1 MIKVFKV
8 KDLIKYLIKVL
19 IVLTAV
25 ALVVKFINMNNNN
38 SEVNSAKNSETENE
52 NIDNNS
58 VENSSSENNSNES
71 ENKSKAWLFCI
82 DNMLPQIAINKEV
95 GQTKKASSM
104 KMAFSSELEVLDSIK
119 NSSNEV
125 SNEASNNENNGQ
137 NGGGEE
143 ASANGENLSNAENS
157 NETAQNGDVLQTIG
171 INKDLTVTE
180 VDNSGVNPRYTD
192 EYNGVYINNGTNYQ
206 LTHEM
211 LTPDI
216 EVNKNKVAIYHT
228 HTCESYTPTEQYT
241 YELSGNY
248 RTIDLNY
255 SVSKVGDVLE
265 SCLNSYGCTVI
276 HDRTYHD
283 YPAYNGSYSRSLVTA
298 NNILSANPDTD
309 IVIDLHRDAI
319 ADETY
324 GPRVK
329 IGDEYVSQ
337 LMFVIGTDGSNS
349 AHTNWLQNLKF
360 AIKVQQKAN
369 ELYPGL
375 FKPIILRNSE
385 YNQHVAKAACIIEV
399 GSTGNT
405 LEESMGAMKY
415 LARII
420 EEM

>member
-1 MIKVFKV
+1 MIKVFRI
-8 KDLIKYLIKVL
+8 KDLIKYLAKIL
-19 IVLTAV
+19 IVLFAV
-25 ALVVKFINMNNNN
+25 AFAVKVFGGNKDSEQENTNLGNIENNQVEENN
-38 SEVNSAKNSETENE
+38 TESSETENNE
-52 NIDNNS
+52 ASNSKEVDNK
-58 VENSSSENNSNES
+58 
-71 ENKSKAWLFCI
+71 KSKAMLFCI
-82 DNMLPQIAINKEV
+82 DDVLPQIGINKENNE
-95 GQTKKASSM
+95 TKETSAIQF
-104 KMAFSSELEVLDSIK
+104 AFSSELEVMEALK
-119 NSSNEV
+119 NANETV
-125 SNEASNNENNGQ
+125 ENTNQEKQNTNQEENVVAEENNSG
-137 NGGGEE
+137 N
-143 ASANGENLSNAENS
+143 NAE
-157 NETAQNGDVLQTIG
+157 TTTG
-171 INKDLTVTE
+171 INLDWTVNE

-192 EYNGVYINNGTNYQ
+192 EYNGVLINNGTNYT
-206 LTHEM
+206 LTQEM
-211 LTPDI
+211 LTPDVT
-216 EVNKNKVAIYHT
+216 VNKNKVVIYHT
-228 HTCESYTPTEQYT
+228 HTCESYTPTEAYSYT
-241 YELSGNY
+241 ASGNF

-255 SVSKVGDVLE
+255 SVSRVGDELE
-265 SCLNSYGCTVI
+265 NCLTNYGCTVI

-298 NNILSANPDTD
+298 QNVLSTNQDAD

>member
-8 KDLIKYLIKVL
+8 KDLIKYLIKIL

-25 ALVVKFINMNNNN
+25 ALVVKVFNMKESSNMGTNN
-38 SEVNSAKNSETENE
+38 SENMENVNNSTEN
-52 NIDNNS
+52 NDK
-58 VENSSSENNSNES
+58 ENNSDEGNY
-71 ENKSKAWLFCI
+71 KSKAWIFCI
-82 DNMLPQIAINKEV
+82 DDMLPQIAINKAEEESKKTS
-95 GQTKKASSM
+95 QTKI
-104 KMAFSSELEVLDSIK
+104 AFSSELEVMEAIK
-119 NSSNEV
+119 SDSNEV
-125 SNEASNNENNGQ
+125 TTNTAENEENQ
-137 NGGGEE
+137 
-143 ASANGENLSNAENS
+143 NLSNEGNIT
-157 NETAQNGDVLQTIG
+157 NETENTSINDTQTG
-171 INKDLTVTE
+171 INLDWTVTE

-192 EYNGVYINNGTNYQ
+192 EYNGVFINNGTDYT
-206 LTHEM
+206 LTQEM
-211 LTPDI
+211 LTPDVI
-216 EVNKNKVAIYHT
+216 VNKNKVVIYHT
-228 HTCESYTPTEQYT
+228 HTCESYTPTEAYSYT
-241 YELSGNY
+241 ASGNF

-255 SVSKVGDVLE
+255 SVSRVGDELE
-265 SCLNSYGCTVI
+265 NCLTNYGCTVI

-298 NNILSANPDTD
+298 QNILSANQDAD
-309 IVIDLHRDAI
+309 IIIDLHGDAI

>member
-8 KDLIKYLIKVL
+8 KDLIKYLIKIL

-25 ALVVKFINMNNNN
+25 ALVVKVFNIGNSSNIGNNGDNIENFNNN
-38 SEVNSAKNSETENE
+38 TEN
-52 NIDNNS
+52 NVN
-58 VENSSSENNSNES
+58 ENNSNKDT
-71 ENKSKAWLFCI
+71 NKSKAWIFCI
-82 DNMLPQIAINKEV
+82 DDMLPQITINKAEEESKKTS
-95 GQTKKASSM
+95 QTKI
-104 KMAFSSELEVLDSIK
+104 AFSSELEVMEAIK
-119 NSSNEV
+119 SDSNEV
-125 SNEASNNENNGQ
+125 TTNTAENEENQ
-137 NGGGEE
+137 
-143 ASANGENLSNAENS
+143 NLSNEGNIT
-157 NETAQNGDVLQTIG
+157 NETENTSINDTQTG
-171 INKDLTVTE
+171 INLDWTVTE

-192 EYNGVYINNGTNYQ
+192 EYNGVFINNGTNYQ
-206 LTHEM
+206 LTQEM
-211 LTPDI
+211 LTPDV

-228 HTCESYTPTEQYT
+228 HTCESYTPTEKYQYT
-241 YELSGNY
+241 ASGNF

-255 SVSKVGDVLE
+255 SVSRVGDELE
-265 SCLNSYGCTVI
+265 KALNSYGCTVI

-283 YPAYNGSYSRSLVTA
+283 YPAYNGSYSRSLITA
-298 NNILSANPDTD
+298 QNMLSANPDAE

-337 LMFVIGTDGSNS
+337 LMFVIGTDGANS

-420 EEM
+420 EEI

>member
-1 MIKVFKV
+1 MIKVFNV
-8 KDLIKYLIKVL
+8 KDLIGYLAKII
-19 IVLTAV
+19 IVLVAV
-25 ALVVKFINMNNNN
+25 ALVIKVLEIGK
-38 SEVNSAKNSETENE
+38 KDGETETAT
-52 NIDNNS
+52 D
-58 VENSSSENNSNES
+58 SSS
-71 ENKSKAWLFCI
+71 AWFFCI
-82 DNMLPQIAINKEV
+82 DDMLPQIGINKEV
-95 GQTKKASSM
+95 EETKETSGIKF
-104 KMAFSSELEVLDSIK
+104 AFSSELEVMESI
-119 NSSNEV
+119 E
-125 SNEASNNENNGQ
+125 NNEIVEENTANVEEQNNNNVSEENPQ
-137 NGGGEE
+137 NET
-143 ASANGENLSNAENS
+143 SNGE
-157 NETAQNGDVLQTIG
+157 
-171 INKDLTVTE
+171 INKELTVTE

-192 EYNGVYINNGTNYQ
+192 EYNGVFINNGTNYQ
-206 LTHEM
+206 LTQEM
-211 LTPDI
+211 LTPDV
-216 EVNKNKVAIYHT
+216 EVNKNKVVIYHT
-228 HTCESYTPTEQYT
+228 HTCESYTPTEQYQYT
-241 YELSGNY
+241 ASGNF
-248 RTIDLNY
+248 RTIDLNF
-255 SVSKVGDVLE
+255 SVSRVGDELE
-265 SCLNSYGCTVI
+265 KWLSTYGCTVI

-298 NNILSANPDTD
+298 QNVLSTNQDAD

-337 LMFVIGTDGSNS
+337 LMFVIGTDGANS

>member
-8 KDLIKYLIKVL
+8 KDLIKYLIKIL

-25 ALVVKFINMNNNN
+25 ALVVKVFNIGNSSNIGNNGDNIENFNNN
-38 SEVNSAKNSETENE
+38 TEN
-52 NIDNNS
+52 NVN
-58 VENSSSENNSNES
+58 ENNSNKDT
-71 ENKSKAWLFCI
+71 NKSKAWIFCI
-82 DNMLPQIAINKEV
+82 DDMLPQIAINKAEEESKKTS
-95 GQTKKASSM
+95 QTKF
-104 KMAFSSELEVLDSIK
+104 AFSSELEVMEAIK
-119 NSSNEV
+119 SDSNEV
-125 SNEASNNENNGQ
+125 TTNTAENEENQ
-137 NGGGEE
+137 
-143 ASANGENLSNAENS
+143 NLSNEGNIT
-157 NETAQNGDVLQTIG
+157 NETENTSINDTQTG
-171 INKDLTVTE
+171 INLDWTVTE

-192 EYNGVYINNGTNYQ
+192 EYNGVFINNGTNYQ
-206 LTHEM
+206 LTQEM
-211 LTPDI
+211 LTPDV

-228 HTCESYTPTEQYT
+228 HTCESYTPTEQYQYT
-241 YELSGNY
+241 ASGNF

-255 SVSKVGDVLE
+255 SVSRVGDELE
-265 SCLNSYGCTVI
+265 KALNSYGCTVI

-283 YPAYNGSYSRSLVTA
+283 YPAYNGSYSRSLITA
-298 NNILSANPDTD
+298 QNMLSANPDAE

-337 LMFVIGTDGSNS
+337 LMFVIGTDGANS

-420 EEM
+420 EEI

>member
-1 MIKVFKV
+1 MIKVFKI
-8 KDLIKYLIKVL
+8 KDLIKYLAKIL
-19 IVLTAV
+19 IVLLAV
-25 ALVVKFINMNNNN
+25 AFAVKVFDGNKGSKVENNNL
-38 SEVNSAKNSETENE
+38 
-52 NIDNNS
+52 
-58 VENSSSENNSNES
+58 ENNQVEENTKDSIENNEDNKS
-71 ENKSKAWLFCI
+71 TKSKAMLFLI
-82 DNMLPQIAINKEV
+82 DDVLPQIGINRKEDKTKETSAI
-95 GQTKKASSM
+95 QF
-104 KMAFSSELEVLDSIK
+104 AFSSELEVM
-119 NSSNEV
+119 
-125 SNEASNNENNGQ
+125 EALKDENNTTENSNNEEQNKDSEKTATSKENNL
-137 NGGGEE
+137 
-143 ASANGENLSNAENS
+143 ENNS
-157 NETAQNGDVLQTIG
+157 VTTSG
-171 INKDLTVTE
+171 INLNWTVNE

-192 EYNGVYINNGTNYQ
+192 EYNGVFINNGTNYD
-206 LTHEM
+206 LTEEM
-211 LTPDI
+211 LMPDV
-216 EVNKNKVAIYHT
+216 EVNKNKVVIYHT
-228 HTCESYTPTEQYT
+228 HTCESYTPTEAYSYT
-241 YELSGNY
+241 ASGNF

-255 SVSKVGDVLE
+255 SVSRVGDELE
-265 SCLNSYGCTVI
+265 NCLNCYGCTVI

-283 YPAYNGSYSRSLVTA
+283 YPAYNGSYSRSLITA
-298 NNILSANPDTD
+298 QNVLSTNQDAD

-360 AIKVQQKAN
+360 AIKVQEKAN

-415 LARII
+415 LARIL

>member
-8 KDLIKYLIKVL
+8 KDLIGYLAKII
-19 IVLTAV
+19 IVLVAV
-25 ALVVKFINMNNNN
+25 ALVIKVLEIGK
-38 SEVNSAKNSETENE
+38 KDGENE
-52 NIDNNS
+52 TATDL
-58 VENSSSENNSNES
+58 SST
-71 ENKSKAWLFCI
+71 WLFCI
-82 DNMLPQIAINKEV
+82 DDMLPQIGINKEV
-95 GQTKKASSM
+95 EETKETSGVKF
-104 KMAFSSELEVLDSIK
+104 AFASELEVMESI
-119 NSSNEV
+119 E
-125 SNEASNNENNGQ
+125 NNEMVEENTVNTEEQNNNNVSEENPQ
-137 NGGGEE
+137 NET
-143 ASANGENLSNAENS
+143 SNGE
-157 NETAQNGDVLQTIG
+157 
-171 INKDLTVTE
+171 INRELTVTE

-192 EYNGVYINNGTNYQ
+192 EYNGVFINNGTNYQ
-206 LTHEM
+206 LTQEM
-211 LTPDI
+211 LTPDV
-216 EVNKNKVAIYHT
+216 EVNKNKVVIYHT
-228 HTCESYTPTEQYT
+228 HTCESYTPTEQYKYT
-241 YELSGNY
+241 ASGNF
-248 RTIDLNY
+248 RTIDLNF
-255 SVSKVGDVLE
+255 SVSRVGDELE
-265 SCLNSYGCTVI
+265 KWLSTYGCTVI

-298 NNILSANPDTD
+298 QNVLSTNQDAD

-337 LMFVIGTDGSNS
+337 LMFVIGTDGANS

>member
-8 KDLIKYLIKVL
+8 KDLIGYLAKII
-19 IVLTAV
+19 IVLVAV
-25 ALVVKFINMNNNN
+25 ALVIKVLEIGK
-38 SEVNSAKNSETENE
+38 KDGENE
-52 NIDNNS
+52 TATD
-58 VENSSSENNSNES
+58 SSST
-71 ENKSKAWLFCI
+71 WLFCI
-82 DNMLPQIAINKEV
+82 DDMLPQIGINKEV
-95 GQTKKASSM
+95 EETKETSGIKF
-104 KMAFSSELEVLDSIK
+104 AFASELEVMESI
-119 NSSNEV
+119 E
-125 SNEASNNENNGQ
+125 NNEIVEENTANVEEQNNNNVSEENPQ
-137 NGGGEE
+137 NET
-143 ASANGENLSNAENS
+143 SNGE
-157 NETAQNGDVLQTIG
+157 
-171 INKDLTVTE
+171 INRELTVTE

-192 EYNGVYINNGTNYQ
+192 EYNGVFINNGTNYQ
-206 LTHEM
+206 LTQEM
-211 LTPDI
+211 LTPDV
-216 EVNKNKVAIYHT
+216 EVNKNKVIIYHT
-228 HTCESYTPTEQYT
+228 HTCESYTPTEQYQYT
-241 YELSGNY
+241 ASGNF
-248 RTIDLNY
+248 RTIDLNF
-255 SVSKVGDVLE
+255 SVSRVGDELE
-265 SCLNSYGCTVI
+265 KWLSTYGCTVI

-298 NNILSANPDTD
+298 QNVLSTNQDAD

-337 LMFVIGTDGSNS
+337 LMFVIGTDGANS

-415 LARII
+415 LARIL
-420 EEM
+420 EET

>member
-95 GQTKKASSM
+95 GQTQKTSSM
-104 KMAFSSELEVLDSIK
+104 QMAFSSELEVLDSIK

-206 LTHEM
+206 LTQEM

-265 SCLNSYGCTVI
+265 SCLN
-276 HDRTYHD
+276 
-283 YPAYNGSYSRSLVTA
+283 LVTA

>member
-1 MIKVFKV
+1 MIKVFCI
-8 KDLIKYLIKVL
+8 KDLIKYFAKIL
-19 IVLTAV
+19 IVLLAV
-25 ALVVKFINMNNNN
+25 AFAVKVFGGNKDSKVENTDLENNQIEGNKTEG
-38 SEVNSAKNSETENE
+38 SVTENNE
-52 NIDNNS
+52 
-58 VENSSSENNSNES
+58 ENNSKKD
-71 ENKSKAWLFCI
+71 ENKDSKAMLFCI
-82 DNMLPQIAINKEV
+82 DDILPQIGINKEIDK
-95 GQTKKASSM
+95 TKETSAIQF
-104 KMAFSSELEVLDSIK
+104 AFSSELEVMDSLK
-119 NSSNEV
+119 NENET
-125 SNEASNNENNGQ
+125 NENTNNEESQNVEAEKNTSNENNVS
-137 NGGGEE
+137 NSS
-143 ASANGENLSNAENS
+143 SA
-157 NETAQNGDVLQTIG
+157 G
-171 INKDLTVTE
+171 IDLNLTVTE

-192 EYNGVYINNGTNYQ
+192 EYNGVFINNGTNYT
-206 LTHEM
+206 LTQEM
-211 LTPDI
+211 LTPDVT
-216 EVNKNKVAIYHT
+216 VNKNKVVIYHT
-228 HTCESYTPTEQYT
+228 HTCESYTPTEAYSYT
-241 YELSGNY
+241 ASGNF

-255 SVSKVGDVLE
+255 SVSRVGDELE
-265 SCLNSYGCTVI
+265 NCLNSYGCTVI

-298 NNILSANPDTD
+298 QNILSTNQDAD

-324 GPRVK
+324 GPRIK

>member
-1 MIKVFKV
+1 MIKVFSV
-8 KDLIKYLIKVL
+8 KDLIGYLAKII
-19 IVLTAV
+19 IVLVAV
-25 ALVVKFINMNNNN
+25 ALVIKVLEIGK
-38 SEVNSAKNSETENE
+38 KDGETETAT
-52 NIDNNS
+52 D
-58 VENSSSENNSNES
+58 SSS
-71 ENKSKAWLFCI
+71 AWLFCI
-82 DNMLPQIAINKEV
+82 DDMLPQIGINKKIEENKETS
-95 GQTKKASSM
+95 GIKF
-104 KMAFSSELEVLDSIK
+104 AFSSELEVIESIEK
-119 NSSNEV
+119 NEIV
-125 SNEASNNENNGQ
+125 EENT
-137 NGGGEE
+137 
-143 ASANGENLSNAENS
+143 ANAEEQNNNS
-157 NETAQNGDVLQTIG
+157 VSEENEQNETAQNGDILQSMG
-171 INKDLTVTE
+171 INKDWTVTE

-192 EYNGVYINNGTNYQ
+192 EYNGVFINNGTNYQ
-206 LTHEM
+206 LTQEM
-211 LTPDI
+211 LTPDV

-228 HTCESYTPTEQYT
+228 HTCESYTPTEQYQYT
-241 YELSGNY
+241 ASGNF

-255 SVSKVGDVLE
+255 SVSRVGDELE
-265 SCLNSYGCTVI
+265 KALNSYGCTVI

-283 YPAYNGSYSRSLVTA
+283 YPAYNGSYSRSLITA
-298 NNILSANPDTD
+298 QNMLSANPDTD

-337 LMFVIGTDGSNS
+337 LMFVIGTDGANS

>member
-1 MIKVFKV
+1 MKKTKVFGGNKDSKV
-8 KDLIKYLIKVL
+8 ANTDLE
-19 IVLTAV
+19 
-25 ALVVKFINMNNNN
+25 NNQIEENN
-38 SEVNSAKNSETENE
+38 TDSSETENNE
-52 NIDNNS
+52 
-58 VENSSSENNSNES
+58 ENNSEKD
-71 ENKSKAWLFCI
+71 ENKDSKAMLFCI
-82 DNMLPQIAINKEV
+82 DDILPQIGINKEIDK
-95 GQTKKASSM
+95 TKETSAIQF
-104 KMAFSSELEVLDSIK
+104 AFSSELEVMDALK
-119 NSSNEV
+119 NKENET
-125 SNEASNNENNGQ
+125 NENTNNEESQNVEAEENTSNENNVS
-137 NGGGEE
+137 NSS
-143 ASANGENLSNAENS
+143 SA
-157 NETAQNGDVLQTIG
+157 G
-171 INKDLTVTE
+171 IDLNLTVTE

-192 EYNGVYINNGTNYQ
+192 EYNGVFINNGTNYT
-206 LTHEM
+206 LTQEM
-211 LTPDI
+211 LTPDVT
-216 EVNKNKVAIYHT
+216 VNKNKVVIYHT
-228 HTCESYTPTEQYT
+228 HTCESYTPTEAYPYT
-241 YELSGNY
+241 ASGNF

-255 SVSKVGDVLE
+255 SVSRVGDELE
-265 SCLNSYGCTVI
+265 NCLNSYGCTVI

-298 NNILSANPDTD
+298 QNVLSTNQDAD

>member
-8 KDLIKYLIKVL
+8 KDLIGYLVKII
-19 IVLTAV
+19 IVLVAV
-25 ALVVKFINMNNNN
+25 ALVIKVLEIGK
-38 SEVNSAKNSETENE
+38 KDGENE
-52 NIDNNS
+52 TATDL
-58 VENSSSENNSNES
+58 SST
-71 ENKSKAWLFCI
+71 WLFCI
-82 DNMLPQIAINKEV
+82 DDMLPQIGINKEV
-95 GQTKKASSM
+95 EETKETSGVKF
-104 KMAFSSELEVLDSIK
+104 AFASELEVMESI
-119 NSSNEV
+119 E
-125 SNEASNNENNGQ
+125 NNEMVEENTVNTEEQNNNNVSEENPQ
-137 NGGGEE
+137 NET
-143 ASANGENLSNAENS
+143 SNGE
-157 NETAQNGDVLQTIG
+157 
-171 INKDLTVTE
+171 INRELTVTE

-192 EYNGVYINNGTNYQ
+192 EYNGVFINNGTNYQ
-206 LTHEM
+206 LTQEM
-211 LTPDI
+211 LTPDV
-216 EVNKNKVAIYHT
+216 EVNKNKVVIYHT
-228 HTCESYTPTEQYT
+228 HTCESYTPTEQYQYT
-241 YELSGNY
+241 ASGNF
-248 RTIDLNY
+248 RTIDLNF
-255 SVSKVGDVLE
+255 SVSRVGDELE
-265 SCLNSYGCTVI
+265 KWLSTYGCTVI

-298 NNILSANPDTD
+298 QNVLSTNQDAD

-337 LMFVIGTDGSNS
+337 LMFVIGTDGANS

-415 LARII
+415 LARIL
-420 EEM
+420 EET

>member
-1 MIKVFKV
+1 MIKVFNV
-8 KDLIKYLIKVL
+8 KDLIGYLAKII
-19 IVLTAV
+19 IVLVAV
-25 ALVVKFINMNNNN
+25 ALVIKVLEIGK
-38 SEVNSAKNSETENE
+38 KDGKTETAT
-52 NIDNNS
+52 D
-58 VENSSSENNSNES
+58 SSS
-71 ENKSKAWLFCI
+71 AWIFCI
-82 DNMLPQIAINKEV
+82 DDMLPQIGINKEAEE
-95 GQTKKASSM
+95 TKETSGIKF
-104 KMAFSSELEVLDSIK
+104 AFSSELEVMESIK
-119 NSSNEV
+119 DNEIVEENTANVEEQNNNNV
-125 SNEASNNENNGQ
+125 SEENPQNEIS
-137 NGGGEE
+137 
-143 ASANGENLSNAENS
+143 NGE
-157 NETAQNGDVLQTIG
+157 
-171 INKDLTVTE
+171 INKELTVTE

-192 EYNGVYINNGTNYQ
+192 EYNGVFINNGTNYQ
-206 LTHEM
+206 LTQEM
-211 LTPDI
+211 LTPDV
-216 EVNKNKVAIYHT
+216 EVNKNKVVIYHT
-228 HTCESYTPTEQYT
+228 HTCESYTPTEQYQYT
-241 YELSGNY
+241 ASGNF
-248 RTIDLNY
+248 RTIDLNF
-255 SVSKVGDVLE
+255 SVSRVGDELE
-265 SCLNSYGCTVI
+265 KWLSTYGCTVI

-298 NNILSANPDTD
+298 QNVLSTNQDAD

-337 LMFVIGTDGSNS
+337 LMFVIGTDGANS

-385 YNQHVAKAACIIEV
+385 YNQHVANAACIIEV

>member
-8 KDLIKYLIKVL
+8 KDLIGYLAKII
-19 IVLTAV
+19 IVLVAV
-25 ALVVKFINMNNNN
+25 ALVIKVLEIGK
-38 SEVNSAKNSETENE
+38 KDGETETAT
-52 NIDNNS
+52 D
-58 VENSSSENNSNES
+58 SSS
-71 ENKSKAWLFCI
+71 AWLFCI
-82 DNMLPQIAINKEV
+82 DDMLPQIGINKKVEE
-95 GQTKKASSM
+95 TKETSGIKF
-104 KMAFSSELEVLDSIK
+104 AFSSELEVMESIEDNEIVEENTANVEEQNNNNVSEE
-119 NSSNEV
+119 NSQNET
-125 SNEASNNENNGQ
+125 S
-137 NGGGEE
+137 
-143 ASANGENLSNAENS
+143 NGE
-157 NETAQNGDVLQTIG
+157 
-171 INKDLTVTE
+171 INKELTVTE

-192 EYNGVYINNGTNYQ
+192 EYNGVFINNGTNYQ
-206 LTHEM
+206 LTQEM
-211 LTPDI
+211 LTPDV
-216 EVNKNKVAIYHT
+216 EVNKNKVVIYHT
-228 HTCESYTPTEQYT
+228 HTCESYTPTEQYQYT
-241 YELSGNY
+241 ASGNF
-248 RTIDLNY
+248 RTIDLNF
-255 SVSKVGDVLE
+255 SVSRVGDELE
-265 SCLNSYGCTVI
+265 KWLSTYGCTVI

-298 NNILSANPDTD
+298 QNVLSTNQDAD

-337 LMFVIGTDGSNS
+337 LMFVIGTDGANS

>member
-8 KDLIKYLIKVL
+8 KDLIGYLAKII
-19 IVLTAV
+19 IVLVAV
-25 ALVVKFINMNNNN
+25 ALVIKVLEIGK
-38 SEVNSAKNSETENE
+38 KDGENE
-52 NIDNNS
+52 TATDL
-58 VENSSSENNSNES
+58 SST
-71 ENKSKAWLFCI
+71 WLFCI
-82 DNMLPQIAINKEV
+82 DDMLPQIGINKEV
-95 GQTKKASSM
+95 EETKETSGIKF
-104 KMAFSSELEVLDSIK
+104 AFSSELEVMESI
-119 NSSNEV
+119 E
-125 SNEASNNENNGQ
+125 NNEIVEENTVNTEEQNNNNVSEENPQ
-137 NGGGEE
+137 NET
-143 ASANGENLSNAENS
+143 SNGE
-157 NETAQNGDVLQTIG
+157 
-171 INKDLTVTE
+171 INRELTVTE

-192 EYNGVYINNGTNYQ
+192 EYNGVFINNGTNYQ
-206 LTHEM
+206 LTQEM
-211 LTPDI
+211 LTPDV
-216 EVNKNKVAIYHT
+216 EVNKNKVVIYHT
-228 HTCESYTPTEQYT
+228 HTCESYTPTEQYQYT
-241 YELSGNY
+241 ASGNF

-255 SVSKVGDVLE
+255 SVSRVGDELE
-265 SCLNSYGCTVI
+265 KWLSTYGCTVI

-298 NNILSANPDTD
+298 QNVLSTNQDAD

-337 LMFVIGTDGSNS
+337 LMFVIGTDGANS

-415 LARII
+415 LARIL
-420 EEM
+420 EET

>member
-8 KDLIKYLIKVL
+8 KDLIGYLAKII
-19 IVLTAV
+19 IVLVAV
-25 ALVVKFINMNNNN
+25 ALVIKVLEIGK
-38 SEVNSAKNSETENE
+38 KDGENE
-52 NIDNNS
+52 TATDLAS
-58 VENSSSENNSNES
+58 T
-71 ENKSKAWLFCI
+71 WLFCI
-82 DNMLPQIAINKEV
+82 DDMLPQIGINKEV
-95 GQTKKASSM
+95 EETKETSGVKF
-104 KMAFSSELEVLDSIK
+104 AFASELEVMESI
-119 NSSNEV
+119 E
-125 SNEASNNENNGQ
+125 NNEIVEENTVNTEEQNNNNVSEENPQ
-137 NGGGEE
+137 NET
-143 ASANGENLSNAENS
+143 SNGE
-157 NETAQNGDVLQTIG
+157 
-171 INKDLTVTE
+171 INRELTVTE

-192 EYNGVYINNGTNYQ
+192 EYNGVFINNGTNYQ
-206 LTHEM
+206 LTQEM
-211 LTPDI
+211 LTPDV
-216 EVNKNKVAIYHT
+216 EVNKNKVVIYHT
-228 HTCESYTPTEQYT
+228 HTCESYTPTEQYQYT
-241 YELSGNY
+241 ASGNF

-255 SVSKVGDVLE
+255 SVSRVGDELE
-265 SCLNSYGCTVI
+265 KWLSTYGCTVI

-298 NNILSANPDTD
+298 QNVLSTNQDAD

-337 LMFVIGTDGSNS
+337 LMFVIGTDGANS

-415 LARII
+415 LARIL
-420 EEM
+420 EETVTV

>member
-8 KDLIKYLIKVL
+8 KDLIKYLIKIL
-19 IVLTAV
+19 IVLVAV
-25 ALVVKFINMNNNN
+25 ALVIKVLNIGKDDEENRL
-38 SEVNSAKNSETENE
+38 ETNKKEAT
-52 NIDNNS
+52 DVS
-58 VENSSSENNSNES
+58 
-71 ENKSKAWLFCI
+71 KSKAWIFCI
-82 DNMLPQIAINKEV
+82 DDMLPQIAINKMEDEIKKTS
-95 GQTKKASSM
+95 QTKLT
-104 KMAFSSELEVLDSIK
+104 FSLELEVMEAIK
-119 NSSNEV
+119 SDSNEV
-125 SNEASNNENNGQ
+125 TTNTAENEENQ
-137 NGGGEE
+137 
-143 ASANGENLSNAENS
+143 NLSNEGNIT
-157 NETAQNGDVLQTIG
+157 NETENTSINDTQTG
-171 INKDLTVTE
+171 INLDWTVTE

-192 EYNGVYINNGTNYQ
+192 EYNGVFINNGTNYQ
-206 LTHEM
+206 LTQEM
-211 LTPDI
+211 LTPDV

-228 HTCESYTPTEQYT
+228 HTCESYTPTEQYQYT
-241 YELSGNY
+241 ASGNF

-255 SVSKVGDVLE
+255 SVSRVGDELE
-265 SCLNSYGCTVI
+265 KALNSYGCTVI

-298 NNILSANPDTD
+298 QNILSANQDAD
-309 IVIDLHRDAI
+309 IIIDLHRDAI

-360 AIKVQQKAN
+360 AIKIQQKAN

-420 EEM
+420 EEI

>member
-8 KDLIKYLIKVL
+8 KDLIGYLAKII
-19 IVLTAV
+19 IVLVAV
-25 ALVVKFINMNNNN
+25 ALVIKVLEIGK
-38 SEVNSAKNSETENE
+38 KDGENE
-52 NIDNNS
+52 TATDLAS
-58 VENSSSENNSNES
+58 T
-71 ENKSKAWLFCI
+71 WLFCI
-82 DNMLPQIAINKEV
+82 DDMLPQIGINKEV
-95 GQTKKASSM
+95 EETKETSGVKF
-104 KMAFSSELEVLDSIK
+104 AFASELEVMESIED
-119 NSSNEV
+119 NEIVEENTANTEEQNNNNV
-125 SNEASNNENNGQ
+125 SEENPQNETS
-137 NGGGEE
+137 
-143 ASANGENLSNAENS
+143 NGE
-157 NETAQNGDVLQTIG
+157 
-171 INKDLTVTE
+171 INRELTVTE

-192 EYNGVYINNGTNYQ
+192 EYNGVFINNGTNYQ
-206 LTHEM
+206 LTQEM
-211 LTPDI
+211 LTPDV
-216 EVNKNKVAIYHT
+216 EVNKNKVVIYHT
-228 HTCESYTPTEQYT
+228 HTCESYTPTEQYQYT
-241 YELSGNY
+241 ASGNF
-248 RTIDLNY
+248 RTIDLNF
-255 SVSKVGDVLE
+255 SVSRVGDELE
-265 SCLNSYGCTVI
+265 KWLSTYGCTVI

-298 NNILSANPDTD
+298 QNVLSTNQDAD

-337 LMFVIGTDGSNS
+337 LMFVIGTDGANS

-385 YNQHVAKAACIIEV
+385 YNQHVAKAACIVEV

-415 LARII
+415 LARIL
-420 EEM
+420 EET

>member
-8 KDLIKYLIKVL
+8 RDLIGYLAKII
-19 IVLTAV
+19 IVLVAV
-25 ALVVKFINMNNNN
+25 ALVIN
-38 SEVNSAKNSETENE
+38 VLK
-52 NIDNNS
+52 IGKKD
-58 VENSSSENNSNES
+58 S
-71 ENKSKAWLFCI
+71 ENKTATDSSSALLFCI
-82 DNMLPQIAINKEV
+82 DDMLPQIGINKKIEENKETS
-95 GQTKKASSM
+95 GIKF
-104 KMAFSSELEVLDSIK
+104 AFSSELEVIESIEK
-119 NSSNEV
+119 NEIV
-125 SNEASNNENNGQ
+125 EENT
-137 NGGGEE
+137 
-143 ASANGENLSNAENS
+143 ANAEEQNNNNVS
-157 NETAQNGDVLQTIG
+157 EENEQNETAQNGDILQSMG
-171 INKDLTVTE
+171 INKDWTVTE

-192 EYNGVYINNGTNYQ
+192 EYNGVFINNGTNYQ
-206 LTHEM
+206 LTQEM
-211 LTPDI
+211 LTPDV

-228 HTCESYTPTEQYT
+228 HTCESYTPTEKYQYT
-241 YELSGNY
+241 ASGNF

-255 SVSKVGDVLE
+255 SVSRVGDELE
-265 SCLNSYGCTVI
+265 KALNSYGCTVI

-283 YPAYNGSYSRSLVTA
+283 YPAYNGSYSRSLITA
-298 NNILSANPDTD
+298 QNMLSANPDAE

-337 LMFVIGTDGSNS
+337 LMFVIGTDGANS

-405 LEESMGAMKY
+405 LEESMGAMRY

-420 EEM
+420 EEI

>member
-1 MIKVFKV
+1 MIKVFRI
-8 KDLIKYLIKVL
+8 KDLIKYLAKIL
-19 IVLTAV
+19 IVLLALAFAV
-25 ALVVKFINMNNNN
+25 KVFGGNKN
-38 SEVNSAKNSETENE
+38 SEQENTNLGNIENNQVEENNTESSETENNE
-52 NIDNNS
+52 
-58 VENSSSENNSNES
+58 ENNSEKD
-71 ENKSKAWLFCI
+71 ENKDSKAMLFCI
-82 DNMLPQIAINKEV
+82 DDILPQIGINKEIDK
-95 GQTKKASSM
+95 TKETSAIQF
-104 KMAFSSELEVLDSIK
+104 AFSSELEVMDALK
-119 NSSNEV
+119 NKENET
-125 SNEASNNENNGQ
+125 NENTNNEESQNVEAEENTSNENNVS
-137 NGGGEE
+137 NSS
-143 ASANGENLSNAENS
+143 SA
-157 NETAQNGDVLQTIG
+157 G
-171 INKDLTVTE
+171 IDLNLTVTE

-192 EYNGVYINNGTNYQ
+192 EYNGVFINNGTNYT
-206 LTHEM
+206 LTQEM
-211 LTPDI
+211 LTPDVT
-216 EVNKNKVAIYHT
+216 VNKNKVVIYHT
-228 HTCESYTPTEQYT
+228 HTCESYTPTEAYSYT
-241 YELSGNY
+241 ASGNF

-255 SVSKVGDVLE
+255 SVSRVGDELE
-265 SCLNSYGCTVI
+265 NCLNNYGCTVI

-298 NNILSANPDTD
+298 QNVLSTNQDAD

-415 LARII
+415 LARKI

>member
-8 KDLIKYLIKVL
+8 KDLIGYLAKII
-19 IVLTAV
+19 IVLVAV
-25 ALVVKFINMNNNN
+25 ALVIKVLEIGK
-38 SEVNSAKNSETENE
+38 KDGENE
-52 NIDNNS
+52 TATH
-58 VENSSSENNSNES
+58 SSN
-71 ENKSKAWLFCI
+71 AWLFCI
-82 DNMLPQIAINKEV
+82 DDMLPQIGINKKVEE
-95 GQTKKASSM
+95 TKETSGIKF
-104 KMAFSSELEVLDSIK
+104 AFSSELEVMESI
-119 NSSNEV
+119 E
-125 SNEASNNENNGQ
+125 NNEIVEENTANVEEENNNASEENGQ
-137 NGGGEE
+137 
-143 ASANGENLSNAENS
+143 S
-157 NETAQNGDVLQTIG
+157 ETAQNGEALQSIG
-171 INKDLTVTE
+171 INKDWTVTE

-192 EYNGVYINNGTNYQ
+192 EYNGVFINNGTNYQ
-206 LTHEM
+206 LTQEM
-211 LTPDI
+211 LTPDV
-216 EVNKNKVAIYHT
+216 EVNKNKVVIYHT
-228 HTCESYTPTEQYT
+228 HTCESYTPTEQYQYT
-241 YELSGNY
+241 ASGNF
-248 RTIDLNY
+248 RTIDLNF
-255 SVSKVGDVLE
+255 SVSRVGDELE
-265 SCLNSYGCTVI
+265 KWLSTYGCTVI

-298 NNILSANPDTD
+298 QNVLSTNQDAD

-337 LMFVIGTDGSNS
+337 LMFVIGTDGANS

>member
-8 KDLIKYLIKVL
+8 KDLIGYLVKII
-19 IVLTAV
+19 IVLVAV
-25 ALVVKFINMNNNN
+25 ALVIKVLEIGK
-38 SEVNSAKNSETENE
+38 KDGENE
-52 NIDNNS
+52 TATDL
-58 VENSSSENNSNES
+58 SS
-71 ENKSKAWLFCI
+71 AWLFCI
-82 DNMLPQIAINKEV
+82 DDMLPQIGINKEV
-95 GQTKKASSM
+95 EETKETSGVKF
-104 KMAFSSELEVLDSIK
+104 AFASELEVMESI
-119 NSSNEV
+119 E
-125 SNEASNNENNGQ
+125 NNEIVEENTVNTEEKNNNNVSEENPQ
-137 NGGGEE
+137 NET
-143 ASANGENLSNAENS
+143 SNGE
-157 NETAQNGDVLQTIG
+157 
-171 INKDLTVTE
+171 INRELTVTE

-192 EYNGVYINNGTNYQ
+192 EYNGVFINNGTNYQ
-206 LTHEM
+206 LTQEM
-211 LTPDI
+211 LTPDV
-216 EVNKNKVAIYHT
+216 EVNKNKVVIYHT
-228 HTCESYTPTEQYT
+228 HTCESYTPTEQYQYT
-241 YELSGNY
+241 ASGNF

-255 SVSKVGDVLE
+255 SVSRVGDELE
-265 SCLNSYGCTVI
+265 KWLSTYGCTVI

-298 NNILSANPDTD
+298 QNVLSTNQDAD

-337 LMFVIGTDGSNS
+337 LMFVIGTDGANS

-415 LARII
+415 LARIL
-420 EEM
+420 EET

>member
-8 KDLIKYLIKVL
+8 KDLIKYLIKIL

-25 ALVVKFINMNNNN
+25 ALVVKVFNIGNSSNIGNNGDNIENFNNN
-38 SEVNSAKNSETENE
+38 TEN
-52 NIDNNS
+52 NVN
-58 VENSSSENNSNES
+58 ENNSNKDT
-71 ENKSKAWLFCI
+71 NKSKAWIFCI
-82 DNMLPQIAINKEV
+82 DDMLPQIAINKAEEESKKTS
-95 GQTKKASSM
+95 QTKI
-104 KMAFSSELEVLDSIK
+104 AFSSELEVMEAIK
-119 NSSNEV
+119 SD
-125 SNEASNNENNGQ
+125 SNEATTNTAENEENQ
-137 NGGGEE
+137 
-143 ASANGENLSNAENS
+143 NLSNEGNIT
-157 NETAQNGDVLQTIG
+157 NETENTSINDTQTG
-171 INKDLTVTE
+171 INLDWTVTE

-192 EYNGVYINNGTNYQ
+192 EYNGVFINNGTNYT
-206 LTHEM
+206 LTQEM
-211 LTPDI
+211 LTPDVT
-216 EVNKNKVAIYHT
+216 VNKNKVVIYHT
-228 HTCESYTPTEQYT
+228 HTCESYTPTEAYSYT
-241 YELSGNY
+241 ASGNF

-255 SVSKVGDVLE
+255 SVSRVGDELE
-265 SCLNSYGCTVI
+265 NCLTNYGCTVI

-298 NNILSANPDTD
+298 QNILSANQDAD
-309 IVIDLHRDAI
+309 IIIDLHRDAI

-360 AIKVQQKAN
+360 AIKIQQKAN

-405 LEESMGAMKY
+405 LEESMEAMKY

>member
-8 KDLIKYLIKVL
+8 KDLIGYLVKII
-19 IVLTAV
+19 IVLVAV
-25 ALVVKFINMNNNN
+25 ALVIKVLEIGK
-38 SEVNSAKNSETENE
+38 KDGENE
-52 NIDNNS
+52 TATDL
-58 VENSSSENNSNES
+58 SST
-71 ENKSKAWLFCI
+71 WLFCI
-82 DNMLPQIAINKEV
+82 DDMLPQIGINKEV
-95 GQTKKASSM
+95 EETKETSGVKF
-104 KMAFSSELEVLDSIK
+104 AFASELEVMESI
-119 NSSNEV
+119 E
-125 SNEASNNENNGQ
+125 NNEIVEENTANVEEQNNNNVSEKNPQ
-137 NGGGEE
+137 NET
-143 ASANGENLSNAENS
+143 SNGE
-157 NETAQNGDVLQTIG
+157 
-171 INKDLTVTE
+171 INRELTVTE

-192 EYNGVYINNGTNYQ
+192 EYNGVFINNGTNYQ
-206 LTHEM
+206 LTQEM
-211 LTPDI
+211 LTPDV
-216 EVNKNKVAIYHT
+216 EVNKNKVVIYHT
-228 HTCESYTPTEQYT
+228 HTCESYTPTEQYQYT
-241 YELSGNY
+241 ASGNF

-255 SVSKVGDVLE
+255 SVSRVGDELE
-265 SCLNSYGCTVI
+265 KWLSTYGCTVI

-298 NNILSANPDTD
+298 QNVLSTNQDAD

-337 LMFVIGTDGSNS
+337 LMFVIGTDGANS

-415 LARII
+415 LARIL
-420 EEM
+420 EET

>member
-1 MIKVFKV
+1 MIKVFNV
-8 KDLIKYLIKVL
+8 KDLIGYLAKII
-19 IVLTAV
+19 IVLVAV
-25 ALVVKFINMNNNN
+25 ALVIKVLEIGK
-38 SEVNSAKNSETENE
+38 KDGETETATH
-52 NIDNNS
+52 
-58 VENSSSENNSNES
+58 SSN
-71 ENKSKAWLFCI
+71 AWLFCI
-82 DNMLPQIAINKEV
+82 DDMLPQIGINKKVEE
-95 GQTKKASSM
+95 TKETSGIKF
-104 KMAFSSELEVLDSIK
+104 AFSSELEVMESI
-119 NSSNEV
+119 E
-125 SNEASNNENNGQ
+125 NNEIVEENTANVEEENN
-137 NGGGEE
+137 NASEE
-143 ASANGENLSNAENS
+143 NRQS
-157 NETAQNGDVLQTIG
+157 ETAQNGEALQSIG
-171 INKDLTVTE
+171 INKDWTVTE

-192 EYNGVYINNGTNYQ
+192 EYNGVFINNGTNYQ
-206 LTHEM
+206 LTQEM
-211 LTPDI
+211 LTPDV
-216 EVNKNKVAIYHT
+216 EVNKNKVVIYHT
-228 HTCESYTPTEQYT
+228 HTCESYTPTEQYQYT
-241 YELSGNY
+241 ASGNF
-248 RTIDLNY
+248 RTIDLNF
-255 SVSKVGDVLE
+255 SVSRVGDELE
-265 SCLNSYGCTVI
+265 KRLSTYGCTVI

-298 NNILSANPDTD
+298 QNVLSTNQDAD

-337 LMFVIGTDGSNS
+337 LMFVIGTDGANS

>member
-8 KDLIKYLIKVL
+8 KDLIGYLAKII
-19 IVLTAV
+19 IVLVAV
-25 ALVVKFINMNNNN
+25 ALVIKVLEIGK
-38 SEVNSAKNSETENE
+38 KDGETETAT
-52 NIDNNS
+52 D
-58 VENSSSENNSNES
+58 SSS
-71 ENKSKAWLFCI
+71 AWLFCI
-82 DNMLPQIAINKEV
+82 DDMLPQIGINKKVEE
-95 GQTKKASSM
+95 TKETRGIKF
-104 KMAFSSELEVLDSIK
+104 AFSSELEVMESIEDNEIVEENTANVEEQNNNNVSEE
-119 NSSNEV
+119 NSQNET
-125 SNEASNNENNGQ
+125 S
-137 NGGGEE
+137 
-143 ASANGENLSNAENS
+143 NGE
-157 NETAQNGDVLQTIG
+157 
-171 INKDLTVTE
+171 INKELTVTE

-192 EYNGVYINNGTNYQ
+192 EYNGVFINNGTNYQ
-206 LTHEM
+206 LTQEM
-211 LTPDI
+211 LTPDV
-216 EVNKNKVAIYHT
+216 EVNKNKVVIYHT
-228 HTCESYTPTEQYT
+228 HTCESYTPTEQYQYT
-241 YELSGNY
+241 ASGNF
-248 RTIDLNY
+248 RTIDLNF
-255 SVSKVGDVLE
+255 SVSRVGDELE
-265 SCLNSYGCTVI
+265 KWLSTYGCTVI

-298 NNILSANPDTD
+298 QNVLSTNQDAD

-337 LMFVIGTDGSNS
+337 LMFVIGTDGANS